1 LKLHTSGDFV
11 LALTHKNLLGRL
23 VCVIAHG
30 TGLLGSLQA
39 NLQRSLQDSAREEGI
54 STDYLTISQ
63 PSSSLHER
71 GACSLCAQDL
81 NDPSSTKSRERFLE
95 DVAPF
100 EYESRQESETR
111 EKNDRWK
118 LKRKYQLLEFSCCD
132 AFFNSYL

>member
-1 LKLHTSGDFV
+1 VRFSFGVD
-11 LALTHKNLLGRL
+11 AQNLLGRL

-30 TGLLGSLQA
+30 TGLLGSLQV

-63 PSSSLHER
+63 PSCSVHER

-81 NDPSSTKSRERFLE
+81 NDPSTKSRERFLE

-111 EKNDRWK
+111 LEKKNDRWK
-118 LKRKYQLLEFSCCD
+118 LKRKYQLLEFSCCG
-132 AFFNSYL
+132 AFF